1 MIFAAAT
8 DENTLFVF
16 ASAVDAIAYCE
27 AIDVEEGGWI
37 FWDEAGDALQAEFLT
52 PNHRGGFMV
61 GSGSYRLIQATD
73 GSTLAMSLAGIRHLD
88 GNPYFDTLEAVRVH
102 LATTRRISEHGV
114 ADSLE

>member
-16 ASAVDAIAYCE
+16 ASAVDAVAYCE

-61 GSGSYRLIQATD
+61 GGGAYRLVPAPDRPPLAAVLASIGAIE
-73 GSTLAMSLAGIRHLD
+73 GNPHFATLA
-88 GNPYFDTLEAVRVH
+88 AVQAH
-102 LATTRRISEHGV
+102 LATTTPVPEHG
-114 ADSLE
+114 ST